1 MGITPITIGNVTI
14 DTNIFL
20 APMAGITDKVFRTIC
35 RDWGCGFAYTEMIS
49 AKGLYYNDKK
59 TASLMEIAENDK
71 PCAIQIFGSD
81 ADVMGY
87 ITPMALESG
96 ADILDINMGCPA
108 PKIVNNGDGSALMK
122 NPKSAGEIIKKVV
135 DASSVPV
142 TVKFRKG
149 WDDDSINAV
158 EFAKIAEA
166 NGVSAITVH
175 GRTRQQFYSGSAD
188 WDIIKEVKQNV
199 KIPVIANGDVWC
211 AEDAV
216 RILSHTG
223 ADGVMIGRGAQG
235 NPFIFRQINELFEN
249 GRVNFIPTPLD
260 KLNCALRHVQM
271 LCNDKGEARGLPE
284 ARKHIAWYIKGIVG
298 SSAIKERVFRINNI
312 EEMTAVL
319 NDYIQQCK

>member
-1 MGITPITIGNVTI
+1 MKKSPITIGNVTI

-59 TASLMEIAENDK
+59 TASLMEIPENDK

-87 ITPMALESG
+87 ITPTALECG

-122 NPKSAGEIIKKVV
+122 NPQLAGEIIKKVV

-149 WDDDSINAV
+149 WNDDSVNAV

-166 NGVSAITVH
+166 NGAAALTVH
-175 GRTRQQFYSGSAD
+175 GRTRMQFYSGKAD
-188 WDIIKEVKQNV
+188 WDIIKAVKQNV

-211 AEDAV
+211 AEDAEK
-216 RILSHTG
+216 ILSYTG

-249 GRVNFIPTPLD
+249 GKVDFYPTPLD

-271 LCNDKGEARGLPE
+271 LCDDKGEARGLPE
-284 ARKHIAWYIKGIVG
+284 ARKHIAWYIKGIIG
-298 SSAIKERVFRINNI
+298 SSAIKEKVFRINNI